1 MQKMLLA
8 FALLLSFSTTL
19 KAQDAPEPPP
29 PPAAAQSPA
38 PAPPASE
45 GDDVKETTVL
55 GCLAN
60 NSGEFTLTDGS
71 GTLYRLP
78 GDRGLIPYVGHEV
91 SISGT
96 SPVADGEPSIN
107 VTEVKD
113 ILDPSA
119 PIPNFAASDWKTATN
134 KAYGFSAQ
142 YPATFNLLEESEL
155 RKDLNFANSNGAQ
168 SLLSVEIPDSAYPG
182 SNFRGGYFTVAANP
196 NIANSIACSQFA
208 YADPRSV
215 SSRTVKGVKSSLAI
229 DGEGAAGSAY
239 QYSYLHTYQNNVC
252 YEIKLEVAAV
262 NTAAYDLPC
271 SIPLVSNQNKADL
284 FDSFLS
290 RIAFFHPTLASISQ
304 RMRSGNARPA
314 VTGFTSASRPSE
326 HSLEVTVTWATQGV
340 DYVHL
345 QFECNNNLVVTGSSA
360 YLECGS
366 SSNRNFSPNGSA
378 TFLVSNPKG
387 KAPVPFVVRLEP
399 FSRGAAVPSQNKTVS
414 VPVTP
419 EPL

>member
-1 MQKMLLA
+1 LQKTLLA
-8 FALLLSFSTTL
+8 LALLLSCSMHAN
-19 KAQDAPEPPP
+19 AQQTEEPAP
-29 PPAAAQSPA
+29 PPAPAAPTA
-38 PAPPASE
+38 PANDADE
-45 GDDVKETTVL
+45 VKETTVL

-78 GDRGLIPYVGHEV
+78 GDRGLLPYVGHEV

-96 SPVADGEPSIN
+96 APVADAEPSIN

-113 ILDPSA
+113 VLDPSA
-119 PIPNFAASDWKTATN
+119 PIPNFAASEWKTATN
-134 KAYGFSAQ
+134 KAYGFSVQ

-196 NIANSIACSQFA
+196 NIANSIACTQFG
-208 YADPRSV
+208 YAEPQSV
-215 SSRTVKGVKSSLAI
+215 SSKTVKGTKYSLAI

-239 QYSYLHTYQNNVC
+239 QYYYLHTYQNNLC

-262 NTAAYDLPC
+262 NTGAYDLPC
-271 SIPLVSNQNKADL
+271 SIPLVSNQNKVDVL
-284 FDSFLS
+284 DSFLS
-290 RIAFFHPTLASISQ
+290 RIAFFHPTLASLSQ
-304 RMRSGNARPA
+304 RIRVGNARPA
-314 VTGFTSASRPSE
+314 VTAFTSASRPSA
-326 HSLEVTVTWATQGV
+326 HSLEVTVNWTTQGI

-345 QFECNNNLVVTGSSA
+345 EFECNNNLVVTGSSA

-366 SSNRNFSPNGSA
+366 SSNRNFSPSGSA

-387 KAPVPFVVRLEP
+387 KAAVPFVVRLEP
-399 FSRGAAVPSQNKTVS
+399 FSRGAAVPSQNKMVS